1 MRTLTLTSAAA
12 LILLLSACSG
22 DESPKAERAAAPS
35 SDGGTSLSI
44 NAKDGAVSY
53 ESDNGKNST
62 SISVGGDGDK
72 KEEKKPD

>member
-22 DESPKAERAAAPS
+22 DDASKSAPAAAAA

-44 NAKDGAVSY
+44 EAKDGAVSY
-53 ESDNGKNST
+53 ESDNGSNST
-62 SISVGGDGDK
+62 SISIGGDEDK